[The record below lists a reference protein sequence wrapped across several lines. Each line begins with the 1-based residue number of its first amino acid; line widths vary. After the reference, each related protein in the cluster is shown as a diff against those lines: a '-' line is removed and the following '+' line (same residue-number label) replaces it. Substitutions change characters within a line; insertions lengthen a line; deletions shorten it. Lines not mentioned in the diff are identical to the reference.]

1 MIECGSM
8 IHKISVFTHFRTFAN
23 ETNDFLAP
31 YEASHKAARNL
42 SFGPASIG
50 SPLFYFWLFDK
61 LSVTLCNIS
70 IIDTTILLYRI
81 SRDYRKV

>member
-8 IHKISVFTHFRTFAN
+8 IHKTIVFFHFRTFAN

-31 YEASHKAARNL
+31 YGASHKAARNL

-50 SPLFYFWLFDK
+50 SPLFFWFIRQ
-61 LSVTLCNIS
+61 VFCAFIQ
-70 IIDTTILLYRI
+70 
-81 SRDYRKV
+81 